1 MSELVRDGRPL
12 LEGAVR
18 PKEDEVCLDSDG
30 EDEKDVNEAADD
42 GEDPYNITCPS
53 AQDRSITSL
62 GTSGCKC
69 IHECS
74 K

>member
-1 MSELVRDGRPL
+1 MAELVNDGRPL

-42 GEDPYNITCPS
+42 GKKRASGRGQMTVRKDW
-53 AQDRSITSL
+53 QGGSI
-62 GTSGCKC
+62 
-69 IHECS
+69 
-74 K
+74 

>member
-1 MSELVRDGRPL
+1 MSELVSDGRPL

-42 GEDPYNITCPS
+42 GKKM
-53 AQDRSITSL
+53 A
-62 GTSGCKC
+62 SGSGQMMVRK
-69 IHECS
+69 EQ
-74 K
+74 